1 MNKQAALLAA
11 EARVEESLQR
21 FLGRVMRRAL
31 LGVVMLAS
39 AMPLLAR
46 AENAIKAVSGSV
58 QGGSEV
64 IRIDLVEPLTE
75 VPSGF
80 SIQTPARIAL
90 DFQGVSNAIGRSAVE
105 INLGNMR
112 SANVVRQ
119 VIEPGWCSI

>member
-64 IRIDLVEPLTE
+64 IRIDLV
-75 VPSGF
+75 
-80 SIQTPARIAL
+80 
-90 DFQGVSNAIGRSAVE
+90 
-105 INLGNMR
+105 
-112 SANVVRQ
+112 
-119 VIEPGWCSI
+119 